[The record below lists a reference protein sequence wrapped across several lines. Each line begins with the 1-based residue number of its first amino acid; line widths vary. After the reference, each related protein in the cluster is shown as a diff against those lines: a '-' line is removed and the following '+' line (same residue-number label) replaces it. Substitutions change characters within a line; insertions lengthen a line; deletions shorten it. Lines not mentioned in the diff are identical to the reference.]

1 MHKILNITEKTNVV
15 IHSLAFIAAHP
26 ELDSV
31 SVKLIA
37 KELVVSESYLAKVL
51 QPVVK
56 QGLLDSSRGA
66 KGGYR
71 LKKNPKKI
79 MLMDLLL
86 LLEGKFP
93 ESICLFDRPRCS
105 IDSCPFRRL
114 SEKVKETVRKEL
126 EGFTVADVAENFK
139 EMLADKKQ

>member
-1 MHKILNITEKTNVV
+1 MQKILNITEKTNVV
-15 IHSLAFIAAHP
+15 VHSLAFIAAHP

-37 KELVVSESYLAKVL
+37 KELAVSESYLAKVL
-51 QPVVK
+51 QPIVK
-56 QGLLDSSRGA
+56 AGYLNSSRGA
-66 KGGYR
+66 KGGYS
-71 LKKNPKKI
+71 LKKKPEKI
-79 MLMDLLL
+79 MLMDLLV

-114 SEKVKETVRKEL
+114 SEIVKETVKKEL
-126 EGFTVADVAENFK
+126 EGYTIADVADNFK
-139 EMLADKKQ
+139 QMFSNN

>member
-1 MHKILNITEKTNVV
+1 MQKILNITEKTNVV
-15 IHSLAFIAAHP
+15 VHSLAFIAAHP

-37 KELVVSESYLAKVL
+37 KELEVSESYLAKVL
-51 QPVVK
+51 QPIVK
-56 QGLLDSSRGA
+56 AGYLNSSRGA
-66 KGGYR
+66 KGGYSLR
-71 LKKNPKKI
+71 KKPEKI

-114 SEKVKETVRKEL
+114 SEIVKETVKKEL
-126 EGFTVADVAENFK
+126 EGYTIADVAGNFK
-139 EMLADKKQ
+139 QMESNKQ